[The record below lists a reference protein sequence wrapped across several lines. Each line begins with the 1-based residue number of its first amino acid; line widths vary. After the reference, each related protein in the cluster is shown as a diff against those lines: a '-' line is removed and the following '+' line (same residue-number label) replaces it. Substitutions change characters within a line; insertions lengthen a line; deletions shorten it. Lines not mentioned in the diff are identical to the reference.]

1 MKIYRYPIISLAV
14 LIVIV
19 LNSCERFNCIEGNNI
34 FAIEERPTGYFSGIE
49 LDGSFDVY
57 VSYDTV
63 TSVTVEGDE
72 NLLRFI
78 TTYTKGNT
86 LEIGT
91 SSRRC
96 LDSWHP
102 IVITVS
108 TPSLH
113 YLGLDGSGF
122 INCSYFNTSYLDIA
136 LDGSG
141 EIYVVDVDCN
151 ELDAEIDGSGDIKLA
166 GICEKS
172 YLEIDGSGKI
182 RANDFISDEC
192 YVDIYGSG
200 VVYVFV
206 WDILD
211 VYIDGSGIV
220 YYEGSPVVR
229 KRIDGSGDVIR
240 R

>member
-1 MKIYRYPIISLAV
+1 MKIYKYPIIFLAV
-14 LIVIV
+14 LIITVF
-19 LNSCERFNCIEGNNI
+19 NSCERFNCIEGNNI
-34 FAIEERPTGYFSGIE
+34 FAIEERPTGDFSGIE

-57 VSYDTV
+57 VNYDTV

-113 YLGLDGSGF
+113 YLGLNGSGF
-122 INCSYFNTSYLDIA
+122 INCSYFNTSYLDIVLDGSGDIFVDVDCDELTA
-136 LDGSG
+136 DIDGSG
-141 EIYVVDVDCN
+141 EIRLAGSCFTSDLRIDGSGRIRAFDFESEECYV
-151 ELDAEIDGSGDIKLA
+151 EIDGSGD
-166 GICEKS
+166 
-172 YLEIDGSGKI
+172 
-182 RANDFISDEC
+182 
-192 YVDIYGSG
+192 
-200 VVYVFV
+200 VYVFV
-206 WDILD
+206 WDVLY
-211 VYIDGSGIV
+211 VTIDGSGFV
-220 YYEGSPVVR
+220 YYEGNPAVS
-229 KRIDGSGDVIR
+229 KYIDGTGDVR
-240 R
+240 RR

>member
-14 LIVIV
+14 IIVIL

-49 LDGSFDVY
+49 LDGYFDVY
-57 VSYDTV
+57 VNYDSV

-102 IVITVS
+102 IVITVN
-108 TPSLH
+108 TPVLDHINLEGSGNIDCSYFNIP
-113 YLGLDGSGF
+113 YLDIRLDGSGY
-122 INCSYFNTSYLDIA
+122 IYVDVDCDELNADI
-136 LDGSG
+136 DGSG
-141 EIYVVDVDCN
+141 EIRLVGSCFTSY
-151 ELDAEIDGSGDIKLA
+151 LKIDGSGR
-166 GICEKS
+166 
-172 YLEIDGSGKI
+172 I
-182 RANDFISDEC
+182 RAFDFESEEC

-200 VVYVFV
+200 DVYVFV

-220 YYEGSPVVR
+220 YYEGNPVIR
-229 KRIDGSGDVIR
+229 ERIEGTGDVR
-240 R
+240 RR